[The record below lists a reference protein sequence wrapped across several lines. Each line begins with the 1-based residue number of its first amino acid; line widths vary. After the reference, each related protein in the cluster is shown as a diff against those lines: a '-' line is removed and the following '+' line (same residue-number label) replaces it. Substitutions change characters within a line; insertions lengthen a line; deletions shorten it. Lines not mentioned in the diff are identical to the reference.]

1 MVTPLNTGET
11 AAKIPKPKKGF
22 GKIVTKRY
30 AYCGVK
36 KGGKEDAA
44 NPIFSLRCYYSERQ
58 RLFFLEA
65 CYLLAFSD
73 PSEETIE

>member
-1 MVTPLNTGET
+1 MVTPLNTGER
-11 AAKIPKPKKGF
+11 AAIILKPKKGF

-44 NPIFSLRCYYSERQ
+44 KAIFSLRCYYSERQ
-58 RLFFLEA
+58 GDYFF
-65 CYLLAFSD
+65 
-73 PSEETIE
+73 